1 MRRFKPKEAPI
12 QIPNISRS
20 RISQVNYFRETVDR
34 QPRRYSSMKL
44 ICKIA
49 TVLTGVLLG
58 VLVSLIS
65 SKVLEKSLFKEQMKL
80 SALDSEPIGGLQQEG
95 DGHHD
100 RIANAILVDS
110 ILTIVQNYYVDRER
124 SINNRDLVLG
134 ALKELRIATNLK
146 FSVDDRV
153 VRMRVDDKVSDF
165 NIEESYSFQRLL
177 EDSIHIS
184 SFLAKTS
191 ISESPEYRNIE
202 GGNAG
207 AFIYL
212 NALLKSLDPH
222 SGLLDQE
229 EYRELK
235 QGTEGSFGGLGV
247 VVGIQNDVLTVI
259 KPLPHSPA
267 EKAGISGKDRITFI
281 NNVSTFGTSLQ
292 SLVHHMRGAPGTE
305 VNLSLLRDGEVA
317 PRNIKIRR
325 EVIQVDSIESEVIGS
340 GTSKILSISIDSFSS
355 RTSDEIKEAIHRNR
369 KSDDIKGVILDLRGN
384 PGGLL
389 DQAVKSADLFLEKGR
404 IVSTSGRRPEVE
416 IAYDEGDEITLPLIV
431 LVDSDTASAS
441 EILAGALQDNNR
453 AIVLGQPTFG
463 KGSVQTV
470 FELPSNQALKLTIAR
485 YYSPS
490 GKMIQ
495 NLGIMPDIWVQPV
508 FRSDSNLNLL
518 GLGRY
523 SSEKFLSNSLA
534 GEERNHP
541 QQPRYKY
548 FHLADEKQDYLKI
561 LATGIFDDL
570 LEKNGFPLPPERKR
584 ATYWLASSSEY
595 IASETSLRD
604 LDVSE
609 YINKQHKIG
618 WKETSPIE
626 DYSMLE
632 MKILSQRSLKI
643 KEGQEVSIE
652 WELINKSSLPVDRVS
667 VFLRSNEPEIST
679 REQLVGKIE
688 PESVYR
694 GETVFRSSLVTDEIP
709 YRVFLG
715 ASIEAWPIF
724 ASQRYVDIKV
734 EPSEKPDITYELE
747 LVEEKG
753 KMNGILEPGESAV
766 IEVTLENGSKTT
778 AHNVNASL
786 VNFSGRQV
794 KLGKVVVRKP
804 VQLDTSETT
813 KFQFPISISQ
823 DLKSKNLHF
832 GLTIDAQ
839 EYLVPLKNNHILKA
853 VPRRR

>member
-1 MRRFKPKEAPI
+1 MGRFLSAEAPI
-12 QIPNISRS
+12 QIPNIPRM
-20 RISQVNYFRETVDR
+20 RISQVNYFSESVDR

-49 TVLTGVLLG
+49 TLLTGVLLG

-80 SALDSEPIGGLQQEG
+80 SALDSEPIGGLQQGE
-95 DGHHD
+95 DSSHD

-110 ILTIVQNYYVDRER
+110 ILTIVQNYYVDRDR
-124 SINNRDLVLG
+124 SINNRSLVLG
-134 ALKELRIATNLK
+134 ALRELRLVTSLK
-146 FSVDDRV
+146 FSIEDRI

-212 NALLKSLDPH
+212 NALLRSLDPH

-317 PRNIKIRR
+317 PRNIKIKR
-325 EVIQVDSIESEVIGS
+325 EVIQVDSIESEVIASGS
-340 GTSKILSISIDSFSS
+340 NRILSIAIDSFSS
-355 RTSDEIKEAIHRNR
+355 RTSDEIKEAVHQYR
-369 KSDDIKGVILDLRGN
+369 KTDDIKGVILDLRGN

-389 DQAVKSADLFLEKGR
+389 DQAVKSADLFLKKGR

-416 IAYDEGDEITLPLIV
+416 IAYDEGDEIALPLIV
-431 LVDSDTASAS
+431 LVDGDTASAS

-508 FRSDSNLNLL
+508 FRSDANLNLL
-518 GLGRY
+518 GFGRY

-534 GEERNHP
+534 GEERHHP

-548 FHLADEKQDYLKI
+548 FHLADENQDYLKM

-570 LEKNGFPLPPERKR
+570 MDKNGFPLPPERKR

-595 IASETSLRD
+595 ITSETSLRD
-604 LDVSE
+604 LNVSE
-609 YINKQHKIG
+609 YISKEHKVG
-618 WKETSPIE
+618 WKETSPN
-626 DYSMLE
+626 DDFSML
-632 MKILSQRSLKI
+632 KFQILSKKSITI
-643 KEGQEVSIE
+643 KEGEEIEIE
-652 WELINKSSLPVDRVS
+652 WELVNKSPHPVDRVS
-667 VFLRSNEPEIST
+667 VFLRSNEPEITT
-679 REQLVGKIE
+679 REQLVGKID
-688 PESVYR
+688 PDSTYR
-694 GETVFRSSLVTDEIP
+694 GRTVFRSSLESDEVP
-709 YRVFLG
+709 YRVYLG

-724 ASQRYVDIKV
+724 ASQKFVDIKV
-734 EPSEKPDITYELE
+734 DPSEKPDITYELE

-753 KMNGILEPGESAV
+753 QVNGILEPGESAV
-766 IEVTLENGSKTT
+766 IEVTLENGSQTT

-794 KLGKVVVRKP
+794 KLGKVVARNP
-804 VQLDTSETT
+804 IQLDTREST
-813 KFQFPISISQ
+813 KFQFPISISK
-823 DLKSKNLHF
+823 DLRSKNLHF
-832 GLTIDAQ
+832 GLTINAQ